1 MQKSTTRNLHGV
13 PPRSTKTIPNSVPL
27 IGALTAACRVG
38 RALEPDGEPFAAEMW
53 LRCVCGL
60 SLRAAMSSIIRWRS
74 GLTVLVSLMGSSIL
88 SEVDEHLDSQ
98 DGALHPLLA
107 SFRLV
112 KGLSAL
118 APAQRAGAQRLCALH
133 LFLRRA
139 SSAKHRRA
147 GTKRTSQADRA
158 MSVDWGR
165 PEVAVG
171 ASNRRDW

>member
-1 MQKSTTRNLHGV
+1 
-13 PPRSTKTIPNSVPL
+13 
-27 IGALTAACRVG
+27 
-38 RALEPDGEPFAAEMW
+38 MW

-118 APAQRAGAQRLCALH
+118 APAQRAGAQRLCALALRDKPDLLYRI
-133 LFLRRA
+133 LFTSAFRVLR
-139 SSAKHRRA
+139 KN
-147 GTKRTSQADRA
+147 GPTIVTIVAD
-158 MSVDWGR
+158 
-165 PEVAVG
+165 
-171 ASNRRDW
+171 